1 MQDRSW
7 SSTPSGSASAIGE
20 QQLAVIFPSVSD
32 SMKRWHRWTPFF
44 FLPVDIA
51 VFGSGLFI
59 GHKVRFGTW
68 FFDPQ
73 IQLQAV
79 LPMLGVFLV
88 ALLLGGAYRQSPR
101 SMHLPEFFR
110 IAGALCAA
118 WVVSVALA
126 YLVDPSDLLPRSVMV
141 VHGLVSLVGVLG
153 MRATAR
159 QVLESIR
166 PAVPSPPAPTPPS
179 ASLDDLVSREAT
191 QINRPAIVNY
201 LSDRTVLVTGAGGSV
216 GSELS
221 RQLMELGPFRL
232 GLVDVSEYN
241 LYRLEK
247 DLRQRS
253 FDGDVEFCIGD
264 VRDAAVM
271 NRLFEDLQPDI
282 VLHTAA
288 YKHVPLME
296 RHPAEAFRN
305 NTMATVHLLRL
316 CERHDAEQFVFVS
329 TDKAVEPTSVLGATK
344 RLAEWYVQAA
354 TSSVHRKI
362 VRFGNVFGSQ
372 GSVVP
377 LFEEQL
383 ADGGPVTV
391 THPEMER
398 YFMTV
403 DEACGLILQT
413 ILFDSAPVYCLQMGE
428 PIDIVEIARTLVER
442 WYPGVDPD
450 RMIEFVGRRPG
461 EKLSEQL
468 VMPHEQVHPTEHES
482 ILGLRGPVPYSRD
495 ELEMYFHHLK
505 DLTQQAGGSRASLRR
520 ALSATDL
527 QAISNE
533 ISSLDR

>member
-1 MQDRSW
+1 
-7 SSTPSGSASAIGE
+7 
-20 QQLAVIFPSVSD
+20 
-32 SMKRWHRWTPFF
+32 MKRWHRWTPFS
-44 FLPVDIA
+44 FLPADVA

-68 FFDPQ
+68 FFDSQ

-241 LYRLEK
+241 LYQLEK
-247 DLRQRS
+247 DLRRRS
-253 FDGDVEFCIGD
+253 FDGDVKFCIGD

-271 NRLFEDLQPDI
+271 NRLFDDLQPDI

-413 ILFDSAPVYCLQMGE
+413 TLFDSAPVYCLQMGE

-505 DLTQQAGGSRASLRR
+505 DLAQQAGGSRASLRR

>member
-1 MQDRSW
+1 M
-7 SSTPSGSASAIGE
+7 T
-20 QQLAVIFPSVSD
+20 
-32 SMKRWHRWTPFF
+32 RWHRRT
-44 FLPVDIA
+44 LLLAPVDL
-51 VFGSGLFI
+51 VLLFAGILI
-59 GHKVRFGTW
+59 GHKVRFETW
-68 FFDPQ
+68 WSASPVQ
-73 IQLQAV
+73 ETAV
-79 LPMLGVFLV
+79 LLV
-88 ALLLGGAYRQSPR
+88 LSVYALALWLGGAYEQSPR
-101 SMHLPEFFR
+101 RMHFPEFVR
-110 IAGALCAA
+110 LASVLCGA
-118 WVVSVALA
+118 WFVSVAVA
-126 YLVDPSDLLPRSVMV
+126 YLVHPSGLLPRSVMV

-153 MRATAR
+153 VRAGLR
-159 QVLESIR
+159 QGLEWAASAD
-166 PAVPSPPAPTPPS
+166 PPPPASSPDP
-179 ASLDDLVSREAT
+179 ASLHDLVSRDPVE
-191 QINRPAIVNY
+191 IDRPALRNH

-216 GSELS
+216 GAELS
-221 RQLMELGPFRL
+221 RQLAALGPFRL

-247 DLRQRS
+247 DLRPRS
-253 FDGDVEFCIGD
+253 FDGEVEFCIGD

-271 NRLFEDLQPDI
+271 DRLFERLQPDV

-344 RLAEWYVQAA
+344 RLAEWYVRAA
-354 TSSVHRKI
+354 TSSVQRKI

-391 THPEMER
+391 THPDMER
-398 YFMTV
+398 FFMTV

-413 ILFDSAPVYCLQMGE
+413 VLFDGAPVYCFRMGD
-428 PIDIVEIARTLVER
+428 PIDIVEVARSLVRR
-442 WYPGVDPD
+442 WYPSVDPD
-450 RMIEFVGRRPG
+450 RLIEFVGRRPG

-468 VMPHEQVHPTEHES
+468 VMPHEQVHPTDHES
-482 ILGLRGPVPYSRD
+482 ILGLRGPVPYSRA
-495 ELEMYFHHLK
+495 ELEVYFRHLK
-505 DLTQQAGGSRASLRR
+505 DLARPAGGSRASLRR

-527 QAISNE
+527 QAVSNE